1 MKTSF
6 QDFFGLYYPVFK
18 GLEICHQDR
27 ALNYEPNE
35 DIGSPVMELNDFGD
49 IGEQFLQTG
58 IVVGPSGD
66 WDCGPKAE
74 LYHKITER
82 TTSSAFRLC
91 ARLCLFSSA
100 YKEAVLEQ

>member
-1 MKTSF
+1 
-6 QDFFGLYYPVFK
+6 
-18 GLEICHQDR
+18 
-27 ALNYEPNE
+27 
-35 DIGSPVMELNDFGD
+35 MELNDFGD

-82 TTSSAFRLC
+82 IMAITEKIRDYQ
-91 ARLCLFSSA
+91 R
-100 YKEAVLEQ
+100 

>member
-1 MKTSF
+1 MN
-6 QDFFGLYYPVFK
+6 LY
-18 GLEICHQDR
+18 
-27 ALNYEPNE
+27 PNE

-74 LYHKITER
+74 LYREITEMIIWVENCEDP
-82 TTSSAFRLC
+82 TLPQFLQD
-91 ARLCLFSSA
+91 
-100 YKEAVLEQ
+100 VLR